1 MEVNM
6 AKKDLDLEDLLGLTD
21 KTIQVELDIKQKEP
35 AKGTLE
41 YDLWK
46 LFQDGTNT
54 DDYLKQMKQEQMAED
69 EFMRLFVKCF
79 PRIIKVFQND
89 PAQHIAVNCAG
100 CRYSNRVE
108 LGYGKATT
116 KRSATNG
123 YRK

>member
-46 LFQDGTNT
+46 LLKLKPKKIKITINDSKPQTVTLNNT
-54 DDYLKQMKQEQMAED
+54 DKYLYQ
-69 EFMRLFVKCF
+69 
-79 PRIIKVFQND
+79 II
-89 PAQHIAVNCAG
+89 
-100 CRYSNRVE
+100 
-108 LGYGKATT
+108 LT
-116 KRSATNG
+116 KI
-123 YRK
+123 